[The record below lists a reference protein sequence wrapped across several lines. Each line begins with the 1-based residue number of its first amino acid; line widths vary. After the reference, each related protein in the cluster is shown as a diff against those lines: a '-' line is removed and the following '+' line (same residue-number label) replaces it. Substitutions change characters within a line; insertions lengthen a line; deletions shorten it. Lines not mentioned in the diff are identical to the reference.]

1 MSEQKPL
8 GRLQGQSFDL
18 PEHVAVILD
27 GNRRWAQRHGLPAVE
42 GYRRGA
48 VQVGNLWD
56 WCEELGIGYVTVW
69 AFSLDNLRR
78 SDEAVRALLE
88 VIATGLRELAD
99 QRRWRIRPIGALE
112 ALPDRTQELLS
123 EIAADTA
130 DIQGVVANVAIA
142 YDGRQEIAQA
152 ARALM
157 NEHSSG
163 AVSPGRAVPGPVV
176 DESGLARHLYTA
188 GQPDPDLVIRTS
200 GEQRLSGFM
209 PWQTAYAEYHFVPV
223 CWPDFTRGDFDDALS
238 VYAKRQ
244 RRSGL

>member
-1 MSEQKPL
+1 MSEQIPL
-8 GRLQGQSFDL
+8 CGPPARSFDV

-27 GNRRWAQRHGLPAVE
+27 GNRRWARHHGLPAVE

-48 VQVGNLWD
+48 VRVGNLWE
-56 WCEELGIGYVTVW
+56 WCEEWGIGYVTVW
-69 AFSLDNLRR
+69 VLSLDNLHRPG
-78 SDEAVRALLE
+78 EAVRALLE
-88 VIATGLRELAD
+88 VITTGLRKLAD

-112 ALPDRTQELLS
+112 ALPDHIRDLLS
-123 EIAADTA
+123 EIEADTA
-130 DIQGVVANVAIA
+130 DVQGMVVNAAIA

-157 NEHSSG
+157 NEHSPG
-163 AVSPGRAVPGPVV
+163 AVSPGRAAPGDTV

-209 PWQTAYAEYHFVPV
+209 PWQTAYAEYHFAPV
-223 CWPDFTRGDFDDALS
+223 CWPDFTRGDFDDALA